1 MIEGII
7 YKIKV
12 FFFWSKRDQTDICSK
27 SAKTLNRPL
36 RESLHSDKSVG
47 YMGNVACWKKKKKK
61 GCKHGIKTTGN

>member
-47 YMGNVACWKKKKKK
+47 YMGNVAC
-61 GCKHGIKTTGN
+61 